1 MRRPALLGPVLAGR
15 VASVAADVAARV
27 VDPARVGAVAPV
39 DGTSYPEVH
48 RWRGSSLALGGAG
61 AALVCSALDAH
72 APGEGWDRVGHA
84 HLSAGVAELEPE
96 PSLLV
101 GGGAVSAAA
110 AMLSRGGTRYQG
122 LRDDLDGWL
131 LPRISATARR
141 ITEAPDVVA
150 DDYDL
155 VNGLSGS
162 AALLLTGPGSP
173 ARTACLADVTRALAA
188 VVTTWGDRPDH
199 GLAHGL
205 AGPVAALA
213 LSRAADPTEPGS
225 AVAVRSGAD
234 RLLPANAVDRD
245 TSGSWCTGAA
255 GISRALWLAGTP
267 THRAAARST
276 LRFAPPL
283 DSPTFCHG
291 VAGQLLVTALFWWD
305 TGDAEFGEAAR
316 ALCGYLLEFFDHS
329 SPFGFRDVEA
339 AGTVVDNPGVLC
351 GAGGVALVL
360 LALLADRPPTWTR
373 LFLLS

>member
-27 VDPARVGAVAPV
+27 VDPARVGVAVPV
-39 DGTSYPEVH
+39 GGTSYPEVH

-61 AALVCSALDAH
+61 AALVCSALDDY
-72 APGEGWDRVGHA
+72 APGDGWDRIGHA
-84 HLSAGVAELEPE
+84 HLSAGVADVEPE

-101 GGGAVSAAA
+101 GTGAVSAAA
-110 AMLSRGGTRYQG
+110 TMLSRGGTRYAT
-122 LRDDLDGWL
+122 LRSDLDGYL

-141 ITEAPDVVA
+141 VAASAPDLTS

-155 VNGLSGS
+155 VDGLSGS
-162 AALLLTGPGSP
+162 AALLLTGPGTP
-173 ARTACLADVTRALAA
+173 ARTACLTEVTRALAA
-188 VVTTWGDRPDH
+188 VVTTWGDRPSH

-213 LSRAADPTEPGS
+213 LSGAPDAGATIRAAT
-225 AVAVRSGAD
+225 D
-234 RLLPANAVDRD
+234 RLATTPSG
-245 TSGSWCTGAA
+245 SGSWCTGAA
-255 GISRALWLAGTP
+255 GVSRALWLAGAATGDAA
-267 THRAAARST
+267 HRAAALST
-276 LRFAPPL
+276 LRTAPPL

-305 TGDAEFGEAAR
+305 TGDRGFGDAAR
-316 ALCGYLLEFFDHS
+316 ALCGYLLDVFDPS

-351 GAGGVALVL
+351 GAGGIALVL
-360 LALLADRPPTWTR
+360 LALLADRPPTWAR